1 MNVADV
7 TSALTPQQFADFS
20 TFIAQHLG
28 IKMPPSK
35 QVMLQSRLH
44 RRLRELGLESF
55 AEYHERFF
63 RDEAAQAGEIEHLL
77 NLATTNKTDFFR
89 EPEHFDIL
97 SREVLPRWLHQPTGS
112 VFRVWCAGCSTGEE
126 PYTLA
131 ITLMEARARQP
142 FEFSI
147 LATDVSTRVL
157 EHARTAI
164 YTEEQIAPIP
174 QPLRTKYLLRSRD
187 PEKRHYRIA
196 PEVRASVR
204 FGHLNFLSS
213 QYGLR
218 ELMDVVFFRNVMIYF
233 DRPTQT
239 DVVTKI
245 CHHLRPG
252 GHLFIA
258 HSESL
263 QGQPLPLRLLGPAF
277 FQHDPSVLRT

>member
-1 MNVADV
+1 MVDYIIPSGVRIADADRV
-7 TSALTPQQFADFS
+7 RLGAHLADGTTLMHACEIAEALEMKTVIVP
-20 TFIAQHLG
+20 
-28 IKMPPSK
+28 
-35 QVMLQSRLH
+35 R
-44 RRLRELGLESF
+44 
-55 AEYHERFF
+55 
-63 RDEAAQAGEIEHLL
+63 QAG
-77 NLATTNKTDFFR
+77 
-89 EPEHFDIL
+89 
-97 SREVLPRWLHQPTGS
+97 V
-112 VFRVWCAGCSTGEE
+112 V
-126 PYTLA
+126 
-131 ITLMEARARQP
+131 
-142 FEFSI
+142 SI

-252 GHLFIA
+252 GHLFLA

-263 QGQPLPLRLLGPAF
+263 QG
-277 FQHDPSVLRT
+277 

>member
-1 MNVADV
+1 M
-7 TSALTPQQFADFS
+7 TSALTPRQFADFS
-20 TFIAQHLG
+20 AFIAQHLG

-44 RRLRELGLESF
+44 RRLRELGLDSF

-63 RDEAAQAGEIEHLL
+63 RDEAAQADEIEHLL
-77 NLATTNKTDFFR
+77 NLATTNKTDSFR

-97 SREVLPRWLHQPTGS
+97 AREILPRWLQQPTGS
-112 VFRVWCAGCSTGEE
+112 VFRLWCAGCSTGEE

-131 ITLMEARARQP
+131 ITLMEARARQS

-157 EHARTAI
+157 QHARTAI
-164 YTEEQIAPIP
+164 YSEEQIAPIP
-174 QPLRTKYLLRSRD
+174 QPLRAKYLLRSRD
-187 PEKRHYRIA
+187 RQNRQYRIV
-196 PEVRASVR
+196 PEVRAHVS
-204 FGHLNFLSS
+204 FGHLNFLAPD
-213 QYGLR
+213 YGLR

-263 QGQPLPLRLLGPAF
+263 QGLPLPLRLRGPAF
-277 FQHDPSVLRT
+277 FQHEPSALRP

>member
-1 MNVADV
+1 
-7 TSALTPQQFADFS
+7 
-20 TFIAQHLG
+20 
-28 IKMPPSK
+28 
-35 QVMLQSRLH
+35 
-44 RRLRELGLESF
+44 
-55 AEYHERFF
+55 
-63 RDEAAQAGEIEHLL
+63 
-77 NLATTNKTDFFR
+77 
-89 EPEHFDIL
+89 
-97 SREVLPRWLHQPTGS
+97 
-112 VFRVWCAGCSTGEE
+112 VWCAGCSTGEE

-204 FGHLNFLSS
+204 FGHLNFMSS

-233 DRPTQT
+233 VRPTQT

-258 HSESL
+258 QSESL
-263 QGQPLPLRLLGPAF
+263 QGKPLPLRLLGPAF